1 MTIGDIHTA
10 CGTAPA
16 GSPSRVITGID
27 RLVADPSLLAAWR
40 IGLVTNYT
48 GVTAA
53 LERGVDRLLRR
64 GVEVAILFGPEHGL
78 RGTAQAGE
86 SEGDSV
92 DAATGLT
99 VVDTYEMPD
108 AALDERIRASGVD
121 ALVFDMQDIGT
132 RYWTYTS
139 TMFDCMAA
147 AARAGIGFVVLDR
160 PNPIGGTVV
169 EGPGLDPAL
178 HSFVG
183 RVDVP
188 LRHGLTSGELARL
201 IAQVAPGKGVPM
213 PQLEVI
219 GVTGWG
225 DRAPSQATGLP
236 WVPPSPNLPTA
247 DSALVYPA
255 TGLIEGVNVS
265 EGRGTTRPFETIGA
279 PFVDERL
286 LPLLTEQSLPGLI
299 FRETW
304 FRPTFHKYAGETVRG
319 VALHVTD
326 QAAFLPVRT
335 GLTIMW
341 ALAELYPGRF
351 RVLERKEDGTAGEP
365 GCALDRLWGSD
376 SLRHAIEQGDPR
388 DLITPPTTPEEH
400 YPTGVLA

>member
-1 MTIGDIHTA
+1 MTVGDLDTA
-10 CGTAPA
+10 RDSEPAAPRVVA
-16 GSPSRVITGID
+16 GLD
-27 RLVADPSLLAAWR
+27 RLVADPSLLAGRR

-48 GVTAA
+48 GVTAT
-53 LERGVDRLLRR
+53 LHRGVDRLLRR

-86 SEGDSV
+86 SEGGGV
-92 DAATGLT
+92 DPATGLT
-99 VVDTYEMPD
+99 VVDTYGMP
-108 AALDERIRASGVD
+108 AEALDERIRASGLD
-121 ALVFDMQDIGT
+121 ALVFDLQDIGT

-147 AARAGIGFVVLDR
+147 AARTGAGFVVLDR
-160 PNPIGGTVV
+160 PNPIGGTAV

-201 IAQVAPGKGVPM
+201 IVRLAPGEGAPM
-213 PQLEVI
+213 PQLEVV
-219 GVTGWG
+219 GVTGWA
-225 DRAPSQATGLP
+225 DRAPAQETGLP

-247 DSALVYPA
+247 DTALVYPA
-255 TGLIEGVNVS
+255 TGLIEGLNVS

-286 LPLLTEQSLPGLI
+286 QPLLAGQSLPGVV
-299 FRETW
+299 FRDTW

-319 VALHVTD
+319 IALHVTD
-326 QAAFLPVRT
+326 RAAFRPVRT
-335 GLTIMW
+335 GLTIIW
-341 ALAELYPGRF
+341 ALADLYPDRL
-351 RVLERKEDGTAGEP
+351 RVLKPAGRGSAGEY

-376 SLRHAIEQGDPR
+376 ALRHAIEHGDPR
-388 DLITPPTTPEEH
+388 DLVTPPTTPEAH
-400 YPTGVLA
+400 YPAGVLG